1 MKKELTWEIA
11 EQFLKNSNSV
21 DLPEFVTISDAAAE
35 SLGKLKGWL
44 HLNGLTSLSDA
55 AAESLGKREYALYL
69 NGLTSLSDAA
79 AEVGFCGSWWI
90 SEASTK
96 KSAFFWSLYSLN
108 GSIGRNDRN
117 MSDGL
122 SVRCL
127 RD

>member
-55 AAESLGKREYALYL
+55 AAESLAKHKGYL
-69 NGLTSLSDAA
+69 GLNDSMSIRID
-79 AEVGFCGSWWI
+79 S
-90 SEASTK
+90 K
-96 KSAFFWSLYSLN
+96 KK
-108 GSIGRNDRN
+108 
-117 MSDGL
+117 
-122 SVRCL
+122 
-127 RD
+127 